1 MTTIPQGNS
10 VLHAPVILPLDPMLA
25 KYTPSVMTELKDEI
39 KVDISIDEKSGS
51 ITLSQNEVS
60 SQNWPVEATEKIQFF
75 LSNSVCKTDIY
86 VPNEGASDV
95 YPILIGGCTQ
105 EGLH

>member
-60 SQNWPVEATEKIQFF
+60 SQNWPVEATEKNSI
-75 LSNSVCKTDIY
+75 LSFKVLFAKQIY
-86 VPNEGASDV
+86 MYQMRGQAMYTPS
-95 YPILIGGCTQ
+95 
-105 EGLH
+105 